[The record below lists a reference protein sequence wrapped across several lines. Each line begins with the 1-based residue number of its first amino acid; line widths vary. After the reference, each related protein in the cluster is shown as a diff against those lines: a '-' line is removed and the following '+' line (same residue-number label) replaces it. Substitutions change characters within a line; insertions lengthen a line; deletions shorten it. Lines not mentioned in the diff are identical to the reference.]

1 MLQIRSV
8 VYISICFMLVQDVI
22 HINQVHGQYKNEFS
36 SIEEDDETTPH
47 NAEQTEFATEPAP
60 GPGQVADQESGDAND
75 QELAGERNLN
85 EPSQEAFPD
94 AEDDTQDDLATTRRA
109 FSGNSD
115 AGSIAIQWPSSKN
128 NFTYKEEKK
137 LSPDLVEK
145 FTMPLLE
152 NRWKWDHRREALVKN
167 FWFASFNEA
176 FGFMS
181 RVALRAEKLRHHP
194 EWYNSLNRLKI
205 TLWSNKVNGLTY
217 KDIIM
222 ARFIDKIEQH
232 FEMKPSTPFI

>member
-109 FSGNSD
+109 FSKGKRTPFRTL
-115 AGSIAIQWPSSKN
+115 ATTALIPLR
-128 NFTYKEEKK
+128 KEEEDELLRPLIK
-137 LSPDLVEK
+137 LGWTKASQSSTLK
-145 FTMPLLE
+145 
-152 NRWKWDHRREALVKN
+152 RE
-167 FWFASFNEA
+167 FEFADFRLAFSF
-176 FGFMS
+176 MTQ
-181 RVALRAEKLRHHP
+181 VALISERISHFP
-194 EWYNSLNRLKI
+194 DWYNFDSWVKI
-205 TLWSNKVNGLTY
+205 TLCSKSIKGLTR
-217 KDIIM
+217 KDIAIAQFASRVYERM
-222 ARFIDKIEQH
+222 MGRDDEILER
-232 FEMKPSTPFI
+232 SLTV